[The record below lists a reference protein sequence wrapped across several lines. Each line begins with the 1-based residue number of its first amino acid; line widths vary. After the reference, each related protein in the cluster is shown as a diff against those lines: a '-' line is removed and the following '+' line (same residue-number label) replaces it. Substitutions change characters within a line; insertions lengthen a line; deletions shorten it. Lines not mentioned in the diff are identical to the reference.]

1 MPSAKEQLTY
11 AANLQLIA
19 DEIFSN
25 EESSSERIAYAA
37 MLQRLAAET
46 LVSANRSFA

>member
-1 MPSAKEQLTY
+1 MPSAKDQMAY
-11 AANLQLIA
+11 AASLQLIA

-25 EESSSERIAYAA
+25 QDSTSERIEYAA

-46 LVSANRSFA
+46 LVFANRSFA